1 MKKWVRKNYTIESTF
16 LLCKID
22 YYVYPISYHGKM
34 YTVRLE
40 RSLDALYGS
49 IYSYKEDAKHH
60 RGKKLYFT
68 DIPCIIRDNSIF
80 IDEKIE
86 VSLYLDEEDILTY
99 LPQFV
104 KVLFELYRE
113 QLKKEKKK
121 EKKKEISANWNG
133 KLD

>member
-22 YYVYPISYHGKM
+22 YYVYPISYHGKI

-68 DIPCIIRDNSIF
+68 DIPALSEIIVSSLMRRLKCHYILMKKIF
-80 IDEKIE
+80 
-86 VSLYLDEEDILTY
+86 LL
-99 LPQFV
+99 
-104 KVLFELYRE
+104 
-113 QLKKEKKK
+113 
-121 EKKKEISANWNG
+121 ISHS
-133 KLD
+133 